1 MTERMKILIGVL
13 AFVLVLSI
21 DANGQNKVV
30 ADSASHSPISY
41 ASVFNRNGKLIGQSE
56 RHGEIPW
63 IAPSE
68 YPITIRYM
76 GYKERIVNENDID
89 TIFLQE
95 NVTEL
100 PEVIVE
106 SRNRKVLHMLAYV
119 REYSTLTS
127 FTDTIFMFREKTVDF
142 MMAPEGRSSFKG
154 WRKPRVLA
162 SKSYFQFTD
171 TEGTDSVSDVCDYH
185 FSWSDWVGILP
196 SIDIPA
202 KLFEKDIAADTIY
215 GKYSPTEI
223 WLKSNDRLKV
233 DVDVLADTM
242 SRKWVPALSSFFHHD
257 LDFDM
262 FKLHFNYNDAGNKTI
277 LPVDLLGYSFIIEST
292 GRGHDM
298 YMFNNNS
305 PSYFVRTYAEV
316 YILDKSY
323 IKISEA
329 KKWER
334 RQMSARDIDPYLADV
349 PELSADI
356 ITLIDRVNHIDKDAV
371 RLNVQPDHRLGSFR
385 EKRSLGQ
392 SIWRRLKNMIGL

>member
-1 MTERMKILIGVL
+1 MTEKMRILIGFL
-13 AFVLVLSI
+13 ALAIALAI
-21 DANGQNKVV
+21 DTHGQNQVV
-30 ADSASHSPISY
+30 ADSITRMPLSY
-41 ASVFNRNGKLIGQSE
+41 ASVFNNNGKLIGQSE
-56 RHGEIPW
+56 RNGKMPW
-63 IAPSE
+63 FSRSE
-68 YPITIRYM
+68 YPLTIRYM
-76 GYKERIVNENDID
+76 GYGERIVNENDLD

-95 NVTEL
+95 NVLEL

-142 MMAPEGRSSFKG
+142 MMPPEGRGSFKG

-171 TEGTDSVSDVCDYH
+171 AHGTDSVSDACDYH

-196 SIDIPA
+196 SIEVPT
-202 KLFEKDIAADTIY
+202 KLFDKNITTDTIY

-242 SRKWVPALSSFFHHD
+242 SRKWVPSLSSFFHHD
-257 LDFDM
+257 LEFDI
-262 FKLHFNYNDAGNKTI
+262 FKLHFSFNETGNATI
-277 LPVDLLGYSFIIEST
+277 LPVDLSGYSFLIEST
-292 GRGHDM
+292 GRGHEM
-298 YMFNNNS
+298 FMFNNNS
-305 PSYFVRTYAEV
+305 PSYFVKTYAEV

-323 IKISEA
+323 IKVSEA

-334 RQMSARDIDPYLADV
+334 RQMSATDIRAYMTDV

-356 ITLIDRVNHIDKDAV
+356 AMLIDRVNHIDKDAI
-371 RLNVQPDHRLGSFR
+371 RLDFQPDHRLGSFR

-392 SIWRRLKNMIGL
+392 SILRRLKDMIGL